1 MSSNP
6 ETALEFSAQ
15 ARERVSLAAYWRLLR
30 TNRNFRRLWAA
41 QIVSELGDWFYVI
54 AIYTLLLQF
63 TGRAQSLGLAL
74 VLQVLPQTLVGP
86 AAGVVNDRIRRK
98 RVMIAADL
106 FRAGIILAMLLVR
119 SPSTVWLAYIL
130 LVSETVMAAFFEPAR
145 NAVIPNIVE
154 REQVIVANTLS
165 SITWSFDLAI
175 GATLGGILLAF
186 TGRPTVLII
195 NALSFVASA
204 LIIRGMKFDEPHVTG
219 ASQAPTSAPSTP
231 LRAGAT
237 GQMWGTLKEAVGYS
251 PMADG
256 VRYLQQHP
264 RLLATVLVK
273 GGLGLM
279 IGATWVIYALMGER
293 LFAVHL
299 GGAQRGA
306 TLGMSLLIGARG
318 IGALLGPLIAA
329 NWAGQDDSRLRRGIL
344 LGFVAAALGVGSLG
358 AAPNVWVA
366 IACVIVAHCGGS
378 VIWTFSTTLLQL
390 YSADQF
396 RGRVFSA
403 DLGICMAAISVT
415 AYGASAAID
424 AGIAIRLLAALTGAA
439 ILIPAAAWAGAQRLW
454 RE

>member
-1 MSSNP
+1 LSSNS

-30 TNRNFRRLWAA
+30 SNRNFRRLWAA

-74 VLQVLPQTLVGP
+74 VLQVLPQTMAGP
-86 AAGVVNDRIRRK
+86 SAGVVNDRIRRK

-119 SPSTVWLAYIL
+119 SPSTIPLAYLL
-130 LVSETVMAAFFEPAR
+130 LVAETVAAAFFEPAR
-145 NAVIPNIVE
+145 NSVIPNIVP
-154 REQVIVANTLS
+154 RDQVIVANTLS

-175 GATLGGILLAF
+175 GATLGGVLLAF

-195 NALSFVASA
+195 NALSFVLSA
-204 LIIRGMKFDEPHVTG
+204 LLIRGMKFDEPHAAG
-219 ASQAPTSAPSTP
+219 GPP
-231 LRAGAT
+231 LRAR
-237 GQMWGTLKEAVGYS
+237 EAVDFS
-251 PMADG
+251 PMRDG
-256 VRYLQQHP
+256 FRYLHQQP

-293 LFAVHL
+293 LFALRV
-299 GGAQRGA
+299 GSAQRGA

-329 NWAGQDDSRLRRGIL
+329 NWAGQRDGRLRRGIL
-344 LGFVAAALGVGSLG
+344 LGFLAAALGVGSL
-358 AAPNVWVA
+358 ALAPNVWMA
-366 IACVIVAHCGGS
+366 IACVVLAHCGGS
-378 VIWTFSTTLLQL
+378 VVWTFSTTLLQL

-403 DLGICMAAISVT
+403 DLGICMAAIAVT

-424 AGIAIRLLAALTGAA
+424 AAVPIRLLAACTGAA
-439 ILIPAAAWAGAQRLW
+439 ILIPAAAWGWAQRLW
-454 RE
+454 APQAGRSSGAC